1 MLIWTAHK
9 HQSWVSY
16 CCCMLLSRCYL
27 NNNVVIEARSSRK
40 IRHRHSLSFWLNSE
54 SAFLVVTKSPHKWR
68 VLNDYVFLQLVQS
81 AILPHF
87 KLELVFR
94 ISVYLF
100 RIPLDSPIS
109 LGKLERLLGSW
120 FREFLI
126 VAARCNRAWAGLDVE
141 RRLFLIWW
149 LELLSFCSAL
159 THFIW

>member
-16 CCCMLLSRCYL
+16 CCCMFLSRCYL

-40 IRHRHSLSFWLNSE
+40 IRHRHSLSFWLNGK

-68 VLNDYVFLQLVQS
+68 VLNYDVFLQLVKS

-87 KLELVFR
+87 KLELVFG

-100 RIPLDSPIS
+100 RIPLYGPIS

-126 VAARCNRAWAGLDVE
+126 VAARCYGAWAGLDVE
-141 RRLFLIWW
+141 RRLLLIWW